1 VSDFLRMADEI
12 GNHLTDAGRALET
25 AARLL
30 SENQL
35 KQHLS
40 AENVRGLIHTV
51 STMGESVRDAGYQLC
66 EAVELESAEVRE
78 GQEVDHV

>member
-1 VSDFLRMADEI
+1 MSDFLRMTDEI
-12 GNHLTDAGRALET
+12 GNHLTDVGLTLEN

-40 AENVRGLIHTV
+40 AEEMLGLIHTI

-66 EAVELESAEVRE
+66 EAVELEAADARE
-78 GQEVDHV
+78 SQEVGHV